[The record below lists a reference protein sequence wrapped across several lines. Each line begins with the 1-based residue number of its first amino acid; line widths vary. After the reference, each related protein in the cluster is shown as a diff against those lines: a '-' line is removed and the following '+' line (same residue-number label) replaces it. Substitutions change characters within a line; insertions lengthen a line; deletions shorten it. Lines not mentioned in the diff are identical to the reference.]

1 MRSIGAGLPKLNPK
15 ADLSCRPCHCR
26 NDPDCVKTET
36 IADSSTGW
44 VGVGAVSAYRK
55 GLRHRGP
62 LWLAKPLL
70 GAMPADF
77 DTYGRRYQVRT
88 AAISVG
94 TPTKLVARRM
104 L

>member
-1 MRSIGAGLPKLNPK
+1 MRHRRK
-15 ADLSCRPCHCR
+15 
-26 NDPDCVKTET
+26 DPDCVKTG
-36 IADSSTGW
+36 IRAVSPTGR
-44 VGVGAVSAYRK
+44 VGVGFVSAYRK
-55 GLRHRGP
+55 DLPRRGH
-62 LWLAKPLL
+62 LWLAKPFL
-70 GAMPADF
+70 GAIPADF

>member
-1 MRSIGAGLPKLNPK
+1 MAGSPT
-15 ADLSCRPCHCR
+15 D
-26 NDPDCVKTET
+26 
-36 IADSSTGW
+36 W

-55 GLRHRGP
+55 GLPHRGR
-62 LWLAKPLL
+62 LWLVKPLL
-70 GAMPADF
+70 GAIPADF
-77 DTYGRRYQVRT
+77 DTYGQRYQVRT